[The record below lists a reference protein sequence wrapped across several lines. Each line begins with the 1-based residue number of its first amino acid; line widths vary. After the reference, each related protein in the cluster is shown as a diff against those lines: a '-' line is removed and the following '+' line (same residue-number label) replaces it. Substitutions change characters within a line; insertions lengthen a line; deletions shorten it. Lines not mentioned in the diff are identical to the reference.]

1 MKKNASL
8 KHKYMEQ
15 EVSYE
20 NLKYF
25 IESYFNWS
33 MDFADLENL
42 IEEFKSREL
51 PAYVEGLTQEIEEI
65 NELKNWDNVQEF
77 VYLYGQR
84 NLNIKKIECM
94 IELLL
99 TKLHGDK

>member
-1 MKKNASL
+1 MK
-8 KHKYMEQ
+8 Q

-33 MDFADLENL
+33 MDFADLESL

-51 PAYVEGLTQEIEEI
+51 PVYVEGLTQEIEEI
-65 NELKNWDNVQEF
+65 NELKTWDSVQEF

-84 NLNIKKIECM
+84 NLNIKKIERM

>member
-1 MKKNASL
+1 MN
-8 KHKYMEQ
+8 Q
-15 EVSYE
+15 EVNYE

-65 NELKNWDNVQEF
+65 NELKAWDSVQEF

-84 NLNIKKIECM
+84 NLNIKKIERM

>member
-1 MKKNASL
+1 MK
-8 KHKYMEQ
+8 Q

-33 MDFADLENL
+33 MGFAELESL

-65 NELKNWDNVQEF
+65 NELKNWYSVQEF
-77 VYLYGQR
+77 VYIYGQR
-84 NLNIKKIECM
+84 NLNIKKIERI

-99 TKLHGDK
+99 TKLHEDK

>member
-1 MKKNASL
+1 
-8 KHKYMEQ
+8 MEQ

-33 MDFADLENL
+33 MDFADLESL
-42 IEEFKSREL
+42 MEEFKSREL

-65 NELKNWDNVQEF
+65 NELKNWDSVQKF
-77 VYLYGQR
+77 VYIYGQR
-84 NLNIKKIECM
+84 NLNIKKIERM

-99 TKLHGDK
+99 TKLHEDK

>member
-1 MKKNASL
+1 MK
-8 KHKYMEQ
+8 Q

-65 NELKNWDNVQEF
+65 NELKTWDSVQEF
-77 VYLYGQR
+77 VYLYGQK
-84 NLNIKKIECM
+84 NLNIKKIERM

>member
-1 MKKNASL
+1 MK
-8 KHKYMEQ
+8 Q

-25 IESYFNWS
+25 IESYINWS

-51 PAYVEGLTQEIEEI
+51 PTYVEGLTQEIEEI
-65 NELKNWDNVQEF
+65 NELKTWDSVQEF

-84 NLNIKKIECM
+84 NLNIKKIERM

>member
-1 MKKNASL
+1 MK
-8 KHKYMEQ
+8 Q

-65 NELKNWDNVQEF
+65 NELKTWDSVQEF

-84 NLNIKKIECM
+84 NLNIKKIERM

>member
-1 MKKNASL
+1 MK
-8 KHKYMEQ
+8 Q

-25 IESYFNWS
+25 IENYFNWS

-65 NELKNWDNVQEF
+65 NELKTWDSVQEF

-84 NLNIKKIECM
+84 NLNIKKIERM

>member
-1 MKKNASL
+1 MNLEAN
-8 KHKYMEQ
+8 
-15 EVSYE
+15 YE

-33 MDFADLENL
+33 MDYADLENL

-65 NELKNWDNVQEF
+65 NELKTWDSVQEF

-84 NLNIKKIECM
+84 NLNIKRIERM

-99 TKLHGDK
+99 TKLHGDQ

>member
-1 MKKNASL
+1 
-8 KHKYMEQ
+8 MEQ

-33 MDFADLENL
+33 MDFADLESL

-51 PAYVEGLTQEIEEI
+51 PVYVEGLTQEIEEI
-65 NELKNWDNVQEF
+65 NELKTWDSVQEF

-84 NLNIKKIECM
+84 NLNIKKIERM

>member
-1 MKKNASL
+1 MK
-8 KHKYMEQ
+8 Q
-15 EVSYE
+15 EESYE

-25 IESYFNWS
+25 IESYINWS

-51 PAYVEGLTQEIEEI
+51 PTYVEGLTQEIEEI
-65 NELKNWDNVQEF
+65 NELKTWDSVQEF
-77 VYLYGQR
+77 AYLYGQR
-84 NLNIKKIECM
+84 NLIIKKIERM

>member
-1 MKKNASL
+1 MN
-8 KHKYMEQ
+8 Q
-15 EVSYE
+15 EVNYE

-33 MDFADLENL
+33 MDYADLENL

-65 NELKNWDNVQEF
+65 NELKTWDSVREF

-84 NLNIKKIECM
+84 NLNIKKIERM

-99 TKLHGDK
+99 TKLHEDK

>member
-1 MKKNASL
+1 MN
-8 KHKYMEQ
+8 Q
-15 EVSYE
+15 EVNYE

-33 MDFADLENL
+33 MDYADLENL

-51 PAYVEGLTQEIEEI
+51 PVYVEGLTQEIEEI
-65 NELKNWDNVQEF
+65 NELKTWDRVQEF
-77 VYLYGQR
+77 IYLYGQR
-84 NLNIKKIECM
+84 NLNIKKIERM